1 MSRSVP
7 EWVGRTDDTRPPP
20 AVRARVFL
28 AHDGICHLSGRR
40 ITPQDLWDLDHVVA
54 LCNAG
59 ENRESNLAPALRDKH
74 RAKTADD
81 VAEKSKVAR
90 TRAKHLGVKAKGRGF
105 GPQCRKMDGSV
116 GLTKA
121 AQRHASYARDQLER
135 EVRK

>member
-1 MSRSVP
+1 MTGRSVP
-7 EWVGRTDDTRPPP
+7 EWIGATPDTAIPPR
-20 AVRARVFL
+20 VRLRVFE
-28 AHDGICHLSGRR
+28 AHGGMCHISGRR
-40 ITPQDLWDLDHVVA
+40 IRAGEAWECDHVVA
-54 LCNAG
+54 LCNDGPNA
-59 ENRESNLAPALRDKH
+59 ESNLAPALTSAH

-135 EVRK
+135 EF